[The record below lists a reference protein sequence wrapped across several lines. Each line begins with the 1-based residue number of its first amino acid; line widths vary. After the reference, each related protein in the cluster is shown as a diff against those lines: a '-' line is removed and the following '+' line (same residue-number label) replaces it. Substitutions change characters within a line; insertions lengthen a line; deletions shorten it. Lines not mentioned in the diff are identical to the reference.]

1 MAFNKKQ
8 NIIEFNSYEK
18 KSIINGLK
26 CEFKGATLRPAR
38 FNFHQTTSLKEACLL
53 AKQGAVPMAG
63 GQALIQDMR
72 LRNRAPAE
80 IIDLGQIPE
89 ISQKI
94 SFKHDSLII
103 GAKVTIAE
111 LLEDKNVLER
121 LPILSEAARRLGDV
135 QIRNFAT
142 VVGNVCW
149 SDPRANLA
157 VALLACQAKITVMED
172 NGTPTKIDLEDF
184 FSGFRENI
192 LDGRIATEIEV
203 PLSEK
208 NVGAY
213 LEFSRQPQ
221 DLALVNI
228 AMVTTLSEN
237 RNFIAIGGIFNR
249 PLRLKISKR
258 DLTAEIIRKIENN
271 NSPLLDDQFASPS
284 HKIDILRALLKK
296 LFLRLQ

>member
-1 MAFNKKQ
+1 M
-8 NIIEFNSYEK
+8 
-18 KSIINGLK
+18 
-26 CEFKGATLRPAR
+26 RPSW
-38 FNFHQTTSLKEACLL
+38 FNFHHTTSLKEACSL
-53 AKQGAVPMAG
+53 AKQGAVPLAG
-63 GQALIQDMR
+63 GQALVQDMR
-72 LRNRAPAE
+72 LRNCAPEE
-80 IIDLGQIPE
+80 IINLRQIEE

-94 SFKHDSLII
+94 CFKNNSLTI
-103 GAKVTIAE
+103 GAKVTVAE

-121 LPILSEAARRLGDV
+121 IPVLSEAARKLGDV

-157 VALLACQAKITVMED
+157 VALLACQATITVMED
-172 NGTPTKIDLEDF
+172 NGTLAKIDLEDF

-192 LDGRIATEIEV
+192 LNGRIATEIEV

-228 AMVTTLSEN
+228 AMVTNLPLERGS
-237 RNFIAIGGIFNR
+237 FIAIGGIFNR
-249 PLRLKISKR
+249 PIRIEISKG
-258 DLTAEIIRKIENN
+258 DVIGDIIGKIENN
-271 NSPLLDDQFASPS
+271 NNSYLDDQFACIN
-284 HKIDILRALLKK
+284 HKIDILRALLRKITLK
-296 LFLRLQ
+296 LQ